1 MQYFELLFS
10 SSIEGTNY
18 NHEYHT
24 CTSGSSYHL
33 RTSPFVTLRLVTQP
47 GDTSSSSTVAGSM
60 SENHR
65 NFLVTQLP
73 PRTSFKSCI
82 FSHHNQKPPVRG
94 FLLALEWREQLSS
107 LSFSLLL
114 PDKVESGNAQEK
126 GKEYPHSY
134 FESWKT
140 IGSPFFFFFFFFF
153 FYKRVPFY

>member
-24 CTSGSSYHL
+24 CSYHL

-82 FSHHNQKPPVRG
+82 FSHHNQKPPVQYEDFYLHWSG
-94 FLLALEWREQLSS
+94 ENNCQVCLSACSCLIKSKAGMHREKEKSIRTPILS
-107 LSFSLLL
+107 LGIRQ
-114 PDKVESGNAQEK
+114 D
-126 GKEYPHSY
+126 H
-134 FESWKT
+134 
-140 IGSPFFFFFFFFF
+140 FFFFFFFF